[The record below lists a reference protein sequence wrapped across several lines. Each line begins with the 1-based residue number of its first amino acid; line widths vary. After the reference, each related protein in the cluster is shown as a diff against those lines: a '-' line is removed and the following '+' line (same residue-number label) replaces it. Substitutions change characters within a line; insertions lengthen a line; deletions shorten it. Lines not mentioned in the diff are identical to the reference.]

1 MPDNSSGESL
11 PTSKNGLS
19 IPLAGLEGILRE
31 FQGRKGVLLEVFHRI
46 QHMYGYVPLAT
57 IEPVGRALHMSAPA
71 VYGTLTFY
79 TEFRTSP
86 PPKVRI
92 GMCLGP
98 TCHIK
103 GAEVT
108 KDILEH
114 HLGIAKDGTT
124 PDNTYGVHVVQC
136 AGHCHL
142 APLLYLNDEVRGNVE
157 IGDAVRV
164 VEDARRLAS
173 AEAT

>member
-1 MPDNSSGESL
+1 M
-11 PTSKNGLS
+11 
-19 IPLAGLEGILRE
+19 
-31 FQGRKGVLLEVFHRI
+31 LLEVFHRI
-46 QHMYGYVPLAT
+46 QHTYGYVPLAT
-57 IEPVGRALHMSAPA
+57 IEPVGKALHMSAPA

-108 KDILEH
+108 KEILEH
-114 HLGIAKDGTT
+114 HLGIAKDGSTL
-124 PDNTYGVHVVQC
+124 DNTYGVHVVQC

-142 APLLYLNDEVRGNVE
+142 APLLYLNDEVHGNVE

-164 VEDARRLAS
+164 VEDARRLAGV
-173 AEAT
+173 EAT